1 MTEITTYIIDNIYQF
16 LGVIMSIVYVIF
28 SIKENILCW
37 IALILAALLNM
48 YAYYLIN
55 LPLQSLMQIFF
66 ILTALYGWY
75 NWSKK
80 TKKEPLKISTWSLQK
95 HLSWTIFG
103 VISTILITCL
113 LLTLNTNSTL
123 YSEYP
128 FLDALMFIFN
138 IIPMYMTGK
147 KILESWLYFI
157 IIDIISGVFYGLT
170 GEYFFCFLFICYIFF
185 ATKGYLIWRKQ
196 II

>member
-16 LGVIMSIVYVIF
+16 LGVIMSIVYVIL

-80 TKKEPLKISTWSLQK
+80 TKKEPLKISTWNPQK
-95 HLSWTIFG
+95 HLSWTMFG
-103 VISTILITCL
+103 AISTILITGL

-157 IIDIISGVFYGLT
+157 IIDIISGIFYGIT

-185 ATKGYLIWRKQ
+185 ATKGYLTWRKQ
-196 II
+196 IL

>member
-16 LGVIMSIVYVIF
+16 LGVIMSIVYVIL

-80 TKKEPLKISTWSLQK
+80 TKKEPLKISTWSPQK

-103 VISTILITCL
+103 IISTILITGL

-185 ATKGYLIWRKQ
+185 AAKGYLTWKKQ

>member
-16 LGVIMSIVYVIF
+16 LGVIMSIIYVIL

-37 IALILAALLNM
+37 IALILAAILNM

-103 VISTILITCL
+103 IISTILITGM
-113 LLTLNTNSTL
+113 LLTLNTNSAL
-123 YSEYP
+123 HSEYP
-128 FLDALMFIFN
+128 FLDALMFVFN

-157 IIDIISGVFYGLT
+157 IIDVISGVFYGLT

-185 ATKGYLIWRKQ
+185 ATKGYLTWRKQ
-196 II
+196 IV